1 MKKTLFIL
9 LGLFTI
15 VCAQQDSKKSPE
27 LLCVVTGEKIYP
39 DMQESSSYKN
49 GKVYFCCGGCKEEYD
64 ENSKKYSTKA
74 NFQLLATNQYVQTG
88 CPMTGGK
95 IKADKIVAVEN
106 TNVSFCCNNCV
117 KKAKK
122 SDDKVSLL
130 FSDASF
136 DKGFT
141 AMNQIK
147 SKKKK

>member
-1 MKKTLFIL
+1 MKKILFIV

-64 ENSKKYSTKA
+64 ENSEKYSTKA
-74 NFQLLATNQYVQTG
+74 NYQLLATNQYTQTS
-88 CPMTGGK
+88 CPMTGGN
-95 IKADKIVAVEN
+95 IKADKIVSVDG
-106 TNVSFCCNNCV
+106 TNISFCCNNCV
-117 KKAKK
+117 KKTKK
-122 SDDKVSLL
+122 SDDKLSLI

-141 AMNQIK
+141 AVNKSK